1 MPITDRRTLLQAAA
15 ALPLATAGSAM
26 ALADAAPT
34 PTAAPAK
41 PAPAKGVTRALAH
54 YLVTAGYDDLPAD
67 VRKEGVRTLLNWV
80 GVAIGGSRHQ
90 TVDIAVA
97 TLAPFSGPQQASLFG
112 RRERFDIMNAAFI
125 NGVSSHIF
133 DYDDTHLKTII
144 HPAGPVA
151 SAILALSEMQP
162 VSGKDFLNALVL
174 GVETECRI
182 GNSVYPNH
190 YDVGWHITG
199 TAGVFG
205 SAAAVGKLLK
215 LNEQQMV
222 WALGLAASQPV
233 GLRESFGS
241 MNKSFNPG
249 RAASNGIFAAILA
262 SKNFTSSDEMI
273 EAKRGWANTI
283 STKQDY
289 NEILGDLGKRYEAAL
304 NTYKPFA
311 CGIVMHPA
319 IDAAIQLRAA
329 NMITPDQ
336 IDHVDLKVHPLVLEL
351 TGKKTPHEG
360 LEGKFSIY
368 HAVAVALVEGAGGEK
383 QFSDR
388 AVNDPTI
395 LALRGKVNPV
405 ITPGIK
411 PEQVDMTVVLKDGR
425 QLHRFIEHAVGSVEV
440 PMSDKQLEVKFTD
453 LADGILPAPAIRRV
467 MDACWNVEGL
477 SDTAEIAKM
486 SVSA

>member
-1 MPITDRRTLLQAAA
+1 MLTDRRTLLQTAA
-15 ALPLATAGSAM
+15 ALPFATAASR
-26 ALADAAPT
+26 AAFAEGAS
-34 PTAAPAK
+34 AAPAT
-41 PAPAKGVTRALAH
+41 PAKGVTHALAH
-54 YLVTAGYDDLPAD
+54 YIVTASYDDLPAN

-90 TVDIAVA
+90 AVESAVA
-97 TLAPFSGPQQASLFG
+97 ALAPFSGPQQASLFG

-133 DYDDTHLKTII
+133 DYDDTHLKSAI

-151 SAILALSEMQP
+151 SSILALSEMQP

-182 GNSVYPNH
+182 GNAVYPNH
-190 YDVGWHITG
+190 YDAGWHITG

-205 SAAAVGKLLK
+205 SAVAVGKLLG
-215 LNEQQMV
+215 LSEQQMV
-222 WALGLAASQPV
+222 WAIGLAASQPV

-249 RAASNGIFAAILA
+249 RAASDGIFAAMLA
-262 SKNFTSSDEMI
+262 SKNFTSSDGML
-273 EAKRGWANTI
+273 EAKRGWANTV

-289 NEILGDLGKRYEAAL
+289 NEILGDLGKRYETLL

-311 CGIVMHPA
+311 CGIVVHPA
-319 IDAAIQLRAA
+319 IDAAIQLRNENKLIA
-329 NMITPDQ
+329 DQ
-336 IDHVDLKVHPLVLEL
+336 IDHIDLKVHPLVLEL

-388 AVNDPTI
+388 AVNDPVI
-395 LALRGKVNPV
+395 VALRGKVNPV
-405 ITPGIK
+405 VTPGIK
-411 PEQVDMTVVLKDGR
+411 PEQVDMTIVLKDGR
-425 QLHRFIEHAVGSVEV
+425 QLHRYIEHALGSVEV
-440 PMSDKQLEVKFTD
+440 PMTDKQLESKFTD

-467 MDACWNVEGL
+467 MDACWNVESL
-477 SDTAEIAKM
+477 PNAAEIAKM

>member
-1 MPITDRRTLLQAAA
+1 MRVTDRRTLLQAAA
-15 ALPLATAGSAM
+15 ALPLTSVAANIAM
-26 ALADAAPT
+26 AQAADATDAAAK
-34 PTAAPAK
+34 AAPPK
-41 PAPAKGVTRALAH
+41 DVTRTLAR
-54 YLVTAGYDDLPAD
+54 YLVGASYDALPAN

-80 GVAIGGSRHQ
+80 GVAIGGSRHE

-97 TLAPFSGPQQASLFG
+97 ALGPFSGPQQASLFG

-133 DYDDTHLKTII
+133 DFDDTHLKTII
-144 HPAGPVA
+144 HPAGPVV
-151 SAILALSEMQP
+151 SAIIALAEMQP
-162 VSGKDFLNALVL
+162 VSGKEFLNALVL

-182 GNSVYPNH
+182 GNAVYPNH

-205 SAAAVGKLLK
+205 SAAAAGKLLK
-215 LNEQQMV
+215 LNEQQMT

-249 RAASNGIFAAILA
+249 RAASNGLFAAILA
-262 SKNFTSSDEMI
+262 SKNFTSSDGMI

-289 NEILGDLGKRYEAAL
+289 GEIVGELGKRYEAAL

-311 CGIVMHPA
+311 CGIVLHPA
-319 IDAAIQLRAA
+319 IDAAIQLRNENRLKA
-329 NMITPDQ
+329 DQ
-336 IDHVDLKVHPLVLEL
+336 IDYVDLKVNPLVLEL
-351 TGKKTPHEG
+351 TGKKTPQQG

-368 HAVAVALVEGAGGEK
+368 HAVAVAIVEGAGGEK

-388 AVNDPTI
+388 AVTDPMV
-395 LALRGKVNPV
+395 LSLRGKVVPV
-405 ITPGIK
+405 ITPEIK
-411 PEQVDMTVVLKDGR
+411 PEQVEMTIVLKDGR
-425 QLHRFIEHAVGSVEV
+425 KLSRRIEHAVGSVEV
-440 PMSDKQLEVKFTD
+440 PMTDQQLEAKFSD
-453 LADGILPAPAIRRV
+453 LADGIVPAASIRRI

-477 SDTAEIAKM
+477 SNAADIAKM
-486 SVSA
+486 SATA